1 MRMNAKDEQFPFS
14 RSSLVK
20 VKISGVHLTDLNCMD
35 SLMFTIASVCVS
47 EILYD
52 EKAILYLQI
61 RRMQVQIFKSICP
74 ITVMLLEVY
83 IN

>member
-1 MRMNAKDEQFPFS
+1 MRINAKYEQISFS
-14 RSSLVK
+14 ISKLFK
-20 VKISGVHLTDLNCMD
+20 VKIWRYHLTDLNCMD
-35 SLMFTIASVCVS
+35 SLLFTIASVCLS

-61 RRMQVQIFKSICP
+61 RRMQVQIFKSLCP
-74 ITVMLLEVY
+74 IAVMLLEVY